1 MVVELHNVDLPKD
14 SVLGT
19 VLNGDGQVASV
30 VEASKFRGYDGT
42 TVDGTSDGLLD
53 LWLGNWLQK
62 GSGLSTETLTF
73 LKGS

>member
-1 MVVELHNVDLPKD
+1 
-14 SVLGT
+14 
-19 VLNGDGQVASV
+19 
-30 VEASKFRGYDGT
+30 
-42 TVDGTSDGLLD
+42 LD